1 MEITMIHDIKYI
13 IGNGN
18 DPHYNLALEEYLL
31 NHVKEEECI
40 LYLWQNEKTVVIGR
54 NQNAHKECKIRELEE
69 DGGTFV
75 RRLSGGGAVF
85 HDLGNLNFTFIVKK
99 EDYDINKQ
107 LEVILKAVNSF
118 SIPAKKSGRNDI
130 TVNDKKFSGNAF
142 YESYGNCYHHGTILV
157 HVDKEKLSYYLN
169 VSKDKLV
176 AKGVESVR
184 ARVTNL
190 TEYVDSLTTSSM
202 QNSLV
207 EAFSEVYECVAR
219 KYQDDID
226 EDELTKLVDK
236 FTSWEW
242 KYGKRLEGNYTMSKR
257 FLWGGVEFVFYID
270 GGIIKDL
277 VIYSDTLDTELTK
290 VLETCL
296 KDCIFNSNAM
306 ISALGQFESMESDIY
321 NKINDVSTFIA
332 EEGMK
337 YGI

>member
-1 MEITMIHDIKYI
+1 MIHDIKYI
-13 IGNGN
+13 IGKGN

-99 EDYDINKQ
+99 EDYDVNKQ

-118 SIPAKKSGRNDI
+118 NIPAIKSGRNDI
-130 TVNDKKFSGNAF
+130 TVHDKKFSGNAF

-157 HVDKEKLSYYLN
+157 HVDKEKLSHYLN
-169 VSKDKLV
+169 VSNDKLI
-176 AKGVESVR
+176 AKGVESVKS
-184 ARVTNL
+184 RVTNL
-190 TEYVDSLTTSSM
+190 TEYVDSLTISSM
-202 QNSLV
+202 ENSLI
-207 EAFSEVYECVAR
+207 EAFSDVYECVAR
-219 KYQDDID
+219 KYVDNID
-226 EDELTKLVDK
+226 EEELMKQVDK
-236 FTSWEW
+236 FSSWDW

-257 FLWGGVEFVFYID
+257 FPWGGIELVFSID

-277 VIYSDTLDTELTK
+277 AIYSDTLDTDLTNI
-290 VLETCL
+290 LENCL
-296 KDCIFNSNAM
+296 LNCIFNSSAM
-306 ISALGQFESMESDIY
+306 VSALSLVEGCGSDSY
-321 NKINDVSTFIA
+321 QKIKDVSSFIN
-332 EEGMK
+332 EEGVN